1 MHVDSRAP
9 QLVTQIDR
17 NERSGFFFAIS
28 DARILFAAKSH
39 GNREHRRAAKQYERW
54 GQCDDKGQ
62 GTRAGIE

>member
-1 MHVDSRAP
+1 LMHVDSRAP

-17 NERSGFFFAIS
+17 NERSGFFAIS
-28 DARILFAAKSH
+28 DAHILFAAASH
-39 GNREHRRAAKQYERW
+39 GNRERRRAAKQYERW